1 MGRALFELLAR
12 VAGRLGRF
20 DREATSG
27 EARSSLLF
35 VRELTAV
42 EEQRLQHSA
51 GQEPLRSRLRARQ
64 RQRAM
69 IVIASATRISPP
81 EIARQLQTDET
92 RVHQVIDELNEQG
105 LPSMMNEWRRAAWWS
120 WLPLMPAMWALVAL
134 VWMLAAAWAVV
145 FGLPLRL
152 YRKRSGE
159 SEPPSQRQRATLAQS
174 QAQRL
179 ALSGAAAWLSP
190 PLFLAV
196 AAAAAVAT
204 RPSSLFPAAAANLIV
219 SFWANGLAAEHLLT
233 LGESHAFELS
243 AEITALKRARAIGL
257 ASTVVGVGLLAAG
270 LR

>member
-1 MGRALFELLAR
+1 MGRVWFALFVR
-12 VAGRLGRF
+12 VVRRLRGF

-42 EEQRLQHSA
+42 EEQRLKDTA
-51 GQEPLRSRLRARQ
+51 GQEPLRSRLRVRQ

-69 IVIASATRISPP
+69 IVLASATRISPP
-81 EIARQLQTDET
+81 EIAREVETNET
-92 RVHQVIDELNEQG
+92 RVRQVIDEFNEQG

-120 WLPLMPAMWALVAL
+120 VLLLMPAQWALAVL
-134 VWMLAAAWAVV
+134 VWTLAAAWAVV

-152 YRKRSGE
+152 YRRRSGE

-219 SFWANGLAAEHLLT
+219 SFWANGLAAEHVLT
-233 LGESHAFELS
+233 LGDRTHSSLS
-243 AEITALKRARAIGL
+243 AEIAALKHARAIGL
-257 ASTVVGVGLLAAG
+257 ASTVVGAGLLAAG